1 MVDEIKWEVEMAR
14 AKTLESS
21 MAELE
26 EVMRELERED
36 ITLEESFSLY
46 NTGMKLLKNCNDAI
60 DKVEKK
66 LIVLN
71 EEK

>member
-1 MVDEIKWEVEMAR
+1 MAK

-26 EVMRELERED
+26 AVMAELERED
-36 ITLEESFSLY
+36 ITLEESFALY
-46 NTGMKLLKNCNDAI
+46 NTGMKLLKSCNDAI

-66 LIVLN
+66 LMIL
-71 EEK
+71 EENKWI

>member
-1 MVDEIKWEVEMAR
+1 MAR
-14 AKTLESS
+14 ANTLEAS

-36 ITLEESFSLY
+36 ITLEQSFSLY

-66 LIVLN
+66 LIILN

>member
-1 MVDEIKWEVEMAR
+1 MAK
-14 AKTLESS
+14 AKTLEES

-26 EVMRELERED
+26 AVMRELERED

>member
-1 MVDEIKWEVEMAR
+1 MAK
-14 AKTLESS
+14 AKTLEES

-26 EVMRELERED
+26 AVMRELERED

-71 EEK
+71 EEE

>member
-1 MVDEIKWEVEMAR
+1 MAR
-14 AKTLESS
+14 AKTLEAS

-36 ITLEESFSLY
+36 ITLEQSFSLY

-71 EEK
+71 EEN

>member
-1 MVDEIKWEVEMAR
+1 MAK
-14 AKTLESS
+14 AKTLEES

-26 EVMRELERED
+26 AVMNELERED

-71 EEK
+71 EEE

>member
-1 MVDEIKWEVEMAR
+1 MAK
-14 AKTLESS
+14 AKTLEES

-26 EVMRELERED
+26 AVMRELERED

-71 EEK
+71 EED

>member
-1 MVDEIKWEVEMAR
+1 MAR
-14 AKTLESS
+14 AKTLEAS

-36 ITLEESFSLY
+36 ITLEQSFSLY

-60 DKVEKK
+60 EKVEKK
-66 LIVLN
+66 LIILN

>member
-1 MVDEIKWEVEMAR
+1 MKWEVRMAR
-14 AKTLESS
+14 VKTLETS

-46 NTGMKLLKNCNDAI
+46 NTGMKLLKNCSDAI

-71 EEK
+71 KEK

>member
-1 MVDEIKWEVEMAR
+1 MAK
-14 AKTLESS
+14 AKTLEES

-26 EVMRELERED
+26 AVMSELELED

-46 NTGMKLLKNCNDAI
+46 NTGMKLLKSCNDAI

-71 EEK
+71 EEE

>member
-1 MVDEIKWEVEMAR
+1 MAK
-14 AKTLESS
+14 AKTLEES

-26 EVMRELERED
+26 AVMRELERED

-71 EEK
+71 EES

>member
-1 MVDEIKWEVEMAR
+1 MAK
-14 AKTLESS
+14 AKTLEES

-26 EVMRELERED
+26 AVMRELERED

-71 EEK
+71 EE